1 MKIILNELPGPLRQR
16 VCHSIAGDGLRK
28 ISFFEGI
35 PDNIINGIVSALVP
49 RVFVPGDEIMH
60 AKEIGMEFYI
70 IEKGRVHISSPNNVI
85 TYAVLSEGDCFGE
98 SCLLTKIT
106 VRCSNVK
113 CFSLRLF

>member
-1 MKIILNELPGPLRQR
+1 ML
-16 VCHSIAGDGLRK
+16 
-28 ISFFEGI
+28 
-35 PDNIINGIVSALVP
+35 IVAP
-49 RVFVPGDEIMH
+49 VFVPGDEIMH

-113 CFSLRLF
+113 CFSYCDCFELSKDDFNETLEAFPEEKASGQLEMLKHTSSRS